1 LSIRKI
7 LIISFSFIAIVFYSC
22 KENPRNFNS
31 NLLGPDQITLVNLDS
46 FVAGLNQNSAS
57 FRTVIKT
64 GTANTLI
71 LGNYTTKSGNIQ
83 QASILIRCDYST
95 ISDSN
100 KSEIL
105 NGSAVVADSWI
116 VFTKTYAFGDTLV
129 NQLNFG
135 AYHIN
140 TSWTSSG
147 FTSDSLNNFSYD
159 NNDVS
164 GLKTLA
170 ADSTNIYKVHI
181 NGSTIQNEITNYAN
195 SIQNNGLY
203 LKPSS
208 SGSTVWGFG
217 SVTSAYPPALV
228 VVLNKFGVIA
238 DTLYFNILNDVS
250 VLSGDMVTGAQDIY
264 LQPSLLGQ
272 SRIAFDMSIIPAGS
286 IINQAK
292 LLLTL
297 DRANTVYGSAY
308 NPNILCY
315 NIADSASKIVDSTM
329 SYVSIIPQDSVTYE
343 GDITSFV
350 QKWVTNKMNQG
361 MLLTPADGLDGMDIF
376 AFKGSNSSNALQRP
390 RLLIFY
396 TKK

>member
-1 LSIRKI
+1 LPIRKI
-7 LIISFSFIAIVFYSC
+7 LIVLFSFIAILFYSC

-31 NLLGPDQITLVNLDS
+31 SLLGPDQINLVNLDS
-46 FVAGLNQNSAS
+46 YVAGLSQNSAS
-57 FRTVIKT
+57 FKTVVKT
-64 GTANTLI
+64 GAANTLI

-83 QASILIRCDYST
+83 QASILMRCDYST

-100 KSEIL
+100 KSDLL
-105 NGSAVVADSWI
+105 NGNAVVADSWI
-116 VFTKTYAFGDTLV
+116 VFTKTYAFGDTSV
-129 NQLNFG
+129 NQINFG
-135 AYHIN
+135 AYNIN

-164 GLKTLA
+164 GQKTLA

-181 NGSTIQNEITNYAN
+181 NGSAIQSEITNYAN
-195 SIQNNGLY
+195 SIQDNGLY

-208 SGSTVWGFG
+208 SGNTVWGFG

-228 VVLNKFGVIA
+228 VVLNKLGVIS

-250 VLSGDMVTGAQDIY
+250 VLSGDIVSGAQDIY
-264 LQPSLLGQ
+264 LQPGLVGQ
-272 SRIAFDMSIIPAGS
+272 SRVAFDMSIIPVGS

-297 DRANTVYGSAY
+297 DRSNTVNGTAFNSD
-308 NPNILCY
+308 ILCY
-315 NIADSASKIVDSTM
+315 NIADSASKIIDSTM
-329 SYVSIIPQDSVTYE
+329 SYITILQQDSVTYE

-361 MLLTPADGLDGMDIF
+361 LLLTPADGLDGMDIF
-376 AFKGSNSSNALQRP
+376 AFKGSNSSNAFQRP

>member
-1 LSIRKI
+1 LPIRKI
-7 LIISFSFIAIVFYSC
+7 LIVLFSFIAITFYSC
-22 KENPRNFNS
+22 KENPRNFSS
-31 NLLGPDQITLVNLDS
+31 NLLGPDQINLVNLDS
-46 FVAGLNQNSAS
+46 YVAGLTQNSAS
-57 FRTVIKT
+57 FKTVVKT
-64 GTANTLI
+64 GAANTLI

-83 QASILIRCDYST
+83 QASILIRFDYST

-100 KSEIL
+100 KSDL
-105 NGSAVVADSWI
+105 VNGNAVVADSWI
-116 VFTKTYAFGDTLV
+116 VFTKTYAFGDTLA

-135 AYHIN
+135 AYNIN

-147 FTSDSLNNFSYD
+147 FTSDSLSNFSYD

-164 GLKTLA
+164 GQKTLA
-170 ADSTNIYKVHI
+170 ADSTNICKVHI
-181 NGSTIQNEITNYAN
+181 NGSAIQNEITNYAN
-195 SIQNNGLY
+195 SIQDNGLY
-203 LKPSS
+203 LKPGS
-208 SGSTVWGFG
+208 SGNTVWGFG

-228 VVLNKFGVIA
+228 VVLNKLGVIA

-250 VLSGDMVTGAQDIY
+250 VLSGDIVSGAQDIY
-264 LQPSLLGQ
+264 LQPGLVGQ
-272 SRIAFDMSIIPAGS
+272 SRVSFDMSIIPAGS

-297 DRANTVYGSAY
+297 DRSNTVNGTVFNSD
-308 NPNILCY
+308 ILCY
-315 NIADSASKIVDSTM
+315 NIADSASKIIDSTM
-329 SYVSIIPQDSVTYE
+329 SYTTILQQDSVTYE

-361 MLLTPADGLDGMDIF
+361 LLLTPADGLDGMDIF
-376 AFKGSNSSNALQRP
+376 AFKGSNSNNAFQRP

>member
-1 LSIRKI
+1 MPIRKI
-7 LIISFSFIAIVFYSC
+7 LIVLFSFIAFTFYSC

-31 NLLGPDQITLVNLDS
+31 NLLGPDQINLVNLDS
-46 FVAGLNQNSAS
+46 FVAGLTQNSAS
-57 FRTVIKT
+57 FKTVVKT
-64 GTANTLI
+64 GAANTLI

-100 KSEIL
+100 KSDL
-105 NGSAVVADSWI
+105 VNGNAVVADSWI
-116 VFTKTYAFGDTLV
+116 VFTKTYAFGDTLA

-135 AYHIN
+135 AYNIN

-147 FTSDSLNNFSYD
+147 FTSDSLSNFSYD

-164 GLKTLA
+164 GQKTLA
-170 ADSTNIYKVHI
+170 ADSTNICKVHI
-181 NGSTIQNEITNYAN
+181 NGSAIQNEITNYAN
-195 SIQNNGLY
+195 SIQDNGLY
-203 LKPSS
+203 LKPGS
-208 SGSTVWGFG
+208 SGNTVWGFG

-228 VVLNKFGVIA
+228 VVLNKSGVIA

-250 VLSGDMVTGAQDIY
+250 VLSGDIISGAQDIY
-264 LQPSLLGQ
+264 LQPGLVGQ
-272 SRIAFDMSIIPAGS
+272 SRVAFDMSIIPPGS

-297 DRANTVYGSAY
+297 DRSNTVNGTAFNSD
-308 NPNILCY
+308 ILCY
-315 NIADSASKIVDSTM
+315 NIADSASKIIDSTM
-329 SYVSIIPQDSVTYE
+329 SFATILQQDSVTYE

-361 MLLTPADGLDGMDIF
+361 LLLTPADGLDGMDIF
-376 AFKGSNSSNALQRP
+376 AFKGSNSNNAFQRP